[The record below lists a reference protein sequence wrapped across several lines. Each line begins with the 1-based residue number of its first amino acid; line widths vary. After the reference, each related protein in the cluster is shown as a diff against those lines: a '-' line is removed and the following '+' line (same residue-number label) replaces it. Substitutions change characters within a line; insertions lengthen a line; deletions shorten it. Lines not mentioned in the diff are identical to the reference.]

1 MRPPNGAAGVG
12 QRTGNERPAAEGP
25 GVRGRHLR
33 WGLRSRIAEH
43 PVLYLPVARMKYG
56 QAVVSADA
64 KLVIDGFTRSGVTFA
79 VIAFQA
85 CQREPVRV
93 AHTLHAPAHVAAAV
107 RRGIPTLVTIRDP
120 EAAVL
125 SAIIR
130 EPYVTAEQGLRA
142 WIRFYSRILPYRHG
156 FVLGLFDDVVGSYGS
171 VIRAI
176 NDRFGTTFDEF
187 EHTPENVE
195 TCFAIIEDRARRP
208 PWSEALGRFED
219 GLIGLTEYRAAVDR
233 FGAAGRLEPIP
244 ETRIPRPSAER
255 EVIKE
260 ALVAQIWGPALR
272 ELRQDARRLF
282 AQYGGQVTT
291 PIDTGGGADT
301 GD

>member
-1 MRPPNGAAGVG
+1 
-12 QRTGNERPAAEGP
+12 
-25 GVRGRHLR
+25 VRGRHLR

-43 PVLYLPVARMKYG
+43 PALYLPIARVKYG
-56 QAVVSADA
+56 QAVVSTDA
-64 KLVIDGFTRSGVTFA
+64 KLVIEGFTRSGVTFA
-79 VIAFQA
+79 VIAFQV

-142 WIRFYSRILPYRHG
+142 WIRFYSRLLQYREG
-156 FVLGLFDDVVGSYGS
+156 FVLGLFDDVVANYGG
-171 VIRAI
+171 VVRAI

-195 TCFAIIEDRARRP
+195 TCFTIIEDRARRP
-208 PWSEALGRFED
+208 PWSEALGQFEN
-219 GLIGLTEYRAAVDR
+219 GLIGLTEYQAAVGR
-233 FGAAGRLEPIP
+233 FGAAGRLTPLP

-260 ALVAQIWGPALR
+260 ALVAQIWGPALQ
-272 ELRQDARRLF
+272 ELRLDARRLF
-282 AQYGGQVTT
+282 ALYGGQVTT
-291 PIDTGGGADT
+291 PIDTGGGADA